1 MESVTNFNSV
11 VTEWLSRLA
20 SGQRAALTLGAQ
32 RFTSL
37 IAHSSELEASRADA
51 GGVVPALLR
60 ITSGLHRGASLE
72 LTHAQY
78 LVGSA
83 DECDIVL
90 RDTQVAA
97 RHCTLS
103 REWAGITVRDLR
115 SGVEQLA
122 TARKVSYNGG
132 AIEAEYDIG
141 GVQFTVRHPPTEKQQ
156 RTHKRQAS
164 WLFVL
169 VVIAGAI
176 AAVTLT
182 ASSGARRWRL
192 QAAVQRLEAL
202 NRNLAEQG
210 LGSVHLGRDTHGEV
224 QVNGTVTDT
233 AHRRHLE
240 EWLAAQHLDD
250 AHLNVVAT
258 SELVD
263 EARRAL
269 ADDEVSVR
277 PVDGRLVVEGKTSR
291 TQLQN
296 RIRALAE
303 DLRGTVAV
311 EDHVVYVAD
320 DDNPPGPFPVR
331 VQGVMIGKPSYFMTD
346 SGVRYFV
353 GGVLPDGAEVLSIDP
368 EAIQFRRAGAVV
380 AYKLQ

>member
-1 MESVTNFNSV
+1 MESVTRFNSL

-20 SGQRAALTLGAQ
+20 SGQRTALTLGAQ
-32 RFTSL
+32 RFASL
-37 IAHSSELEASRADA
+37 IAHSSELEAARADA
-51 GGVVPALLR
+51 AGVVPALLR
-60 ITSGLHRGASLE
+60 IASGLHRGACLE

-78 LVGSA
+78 LLGSA

-122 TARKVSYNGG
+122 TARKVSYHGG

-156 RTHKRQAS
+156 RTHERQAS

-169 VVIAGAI
+169 VVVAGVIAVG
-176 AAVTLT
+176 TLT
-182 ASSGARRWRL
+182 ASSGARGRPL
-192 QAAVQRLEAL
+192 QAA
-202 NRNLAEQG
+202 
-210 LGSVHLGRDTHGEV
+210 
-224 QVNGTVTDT
+224 
-233 AHRRHLE
+233 
-240 EWLAAQHLDD
+240 AAQHLDD

-269 ADDEVSVR
+269 ADDEVNVR

-303 DLRGTVAV
+303 DLRGTIAV

-320 DDNPPGPFPVR
+320 DDHPPGPFPVR
-331 VQGVMIGKPSYFMTD
+331 VQGVMIGKPSYFITD